1 MEINTINKFD
11 NEEFE
16 DLKGLDVME
25 VPGLGFYK
33 QKIIETLPN
42 AKLIIVFV
50 DSNEKQ
56 NIALASEYLYDILN
70 NENFDDMINIIVA
83 CNKQDLKF
91 SKNKKL
97 IESEMSN
104 EIENIKQIKQKNNL
118 DDSSTLGTLFN
129 MKTKFKFDLF
139 KNVHFVDTDKNS
151 KYEFLIEK
159 IRELINLK

>member
-1 MEINTINKFD
+1 MEINLINNYQ

-16 DLKGLDVME
+16 NIKSLDVMD

-33 QKIIETLPN
+33 QKILETLPN

-56 NIALASEYLYDILN
+56 SISLASEYLYDILN
-70 NENFDDMINIIVA
+70 NENFDDLVNIIVA

-129 MKTKFKFDLF
+129 MKTKFKFDMF

-159 IRELINLK
+159 MKELI

>member
-1 MEINTINKFD
+1 MEINTLNKFE

-16 DLKGLDVME
+16 DLKGLDVMD

-42 AKLIIVFV
+42 AKLIILFV

-129 MKTKFKFDLF
+129 MKTKFKFDVF
-139 KNVHFVDTDKNS
+139 KNVHFVDTEKNS
-151 KYEFLIEK
+151 KYELLIEK
-159 IRELINLK
+159 IKELINSK